1 MQAVEIDPRI
11 DAQIRF
17 LKRFRIWNE
26 HVLADAVETESLS
39 YFASR
44 KSHAIWCGPVVV
56 AFNVTRVTVTS
67 PPADQSWRW
76 WFDARLVFA
85 FAATAGVVNGNDL
98 ARSECAIENFH
109 FVQQA
114 VKKAGCAAIKYRC
127 AKIEWRCVRN
137 DSSACRRGGN

>member
-1 MQAVEIDPRI
+1 MQSVEIDPGI

-26 HVLADAVETESLS
+26 HVLADAIETESLCD
-39 YFASR
+39 FAR
-44 KSHAIWCGPVVV
+44 WKSHPIWRSAVVV
-56 AFNVTRVTVTS
+56 AFNFTRGTVTS

-76 WFDARLVFA
+76 RLDAGLVFA
-85 FAATAGVVNGNDL
+85 FTARARVIDCKDL
-98 ARSECAIENFH
+98 ARSQCAIENFD

-114 VKKAGCAAIKYRC
+114 VKEAGCAAIKYRC
-127 AKIEWRCVRN
+127 AKIQWRCVRN